1 MLQHTLVADRILEAV
16 QRTPDCTLEELVDH
30 CPDLTWNQVF
40 LEVDRMSREGQLKLT
55 SRGAGSYTI
64 RLHISRLLP
73 RVTISPRQP
82 HPIARAAP
90 GMPRFPET
98 SPMGKDH

>member
-16 QRTPDCTLEELVDH
+16 ERTPDCTLEELVDR

-64 RLHISRLLP
+64 RL
-73 RVTISPRQP
+73 
-82 HPIARAAP
+82 PI
-90 GMPRFPET
+90 
-98 SPMGKDH
+98 